1 MRVSLRCN
9 LPLADGSEDSTDEEL
24 LRSLG
29 HNGSGG
35 RAFRLPNKALLQI
48 DCGKTIWFIF
58 FSTFLKFVIT
68 RSLTFCSS
76 LLKICKLLSIISL
89 LSHEILTYR
98 CFGCSLWLESS
109 QSVYVICR
117 ALLLLFI
124 GKLQMLDSML
134 CRLVREKRRV
144 VIFAQKSSV
153 LDIISSFATWRGY
166 HYIRLNV
173 GSTVSFE
180 RYIYFQNYGSL
191 RSNQVSKR
199 SSSSLIRNVA
209 NLFVMINFLIVIRSK
224 KTMWRLESLM
234 PISGLSVFWLPPDW
248 QPL

>member
-1 MRVSLRCN
+1 MKTSIFSHAVVIIREVYFAIIHVDIHPFVAHRQVKVSSTASVPPAMRVSLRCN

-98 CFGCSLWLESS
+98 CFGCSL
-109 QSVYVICR
+109 
-117 ALLLLFI
+117 
-124 GKLQMLDSML
+124 
-134 CRLVREKRRV
+134 
-144 VIFAQKSSV
+144 
-153 LDIISSFATWRGY
+153 
-166 HYIRLNV
+166 
-173 GSTVSFE
+173 
-180 RYIYFQNYGSL
+180 
-191 RSNQVSKR
+191 
-199 SSSSLIRNVA
+199 
-209 NLFVMINFLIVIRSK
+209 
-224 KTMWRLESLM
+224 
-234 PISGLSVFWLPPDW
+234 
-248 QPL
+248 